1 MKQPDRSRL
10 LYAIAG
16 AVVIVAIVGVL
27 VWGGS
32 GGRKAMAATLFAVEE
47 GPLTISVTEN
57 GTIKNRDQVIL
68 KSEVEGRTAIL
79 FLVPEGT
86 NVRKGDLLV
95 ELDGSGLE
103 EQRASQSITVI
114 NAEAS
119 FIRARENLAVAKNQA
134 ESDVTQARQD
144 LKFAELDLKK
154 YVEGEYP
161 QALQQADADIT
172 IATEEVKRAEEK
184 LNWSRKLHAQ
194 RYLSLV
200 DLQADELAQKKAEL
214 ELDLAKNRKQVLE
227 EFSHKRDLETRE
239 SAVSQATMALERVT
253 RKAAAD
259 TVQAEADL
267 RAKEQEFERQKAKL
281 EKIETQLRKTKIVAP
296 VDGMVVYA
304 TTGRGGGRR
313 DSDQPLAEGQ
323 EIQERGELIY
333 LPTAE
338 SMLAE
343 VKIPES
349 SLKKVKVG
357 MACRVSVDAV
367 PNRTFAGRVAK
378 IAVLPDA
385 TSWWGNPDL
394 KVYNT
399 EIHLDDGA
407 ELRAG
412 MSCRAEIVVETY
424 PQALFVPIQC
434 VVRERGRTV
443 VYQESQKGPVP
454 VPVEVGLD
462 NNSMVRILSG
472 VKKGERVLLNPPL
485 SGEPPPT
492 EEEGG
497 AGGPETTPAP
507 KPEAA
512 PAKEGA
518 ALGPPA
524 EARPGAKEGAPSD
537 GTDWRS
543 MTPEEWKKR
552 FESLTPEE
560 QKALRDRMRRGAGG
574 GGGK

>member
-1 MKQPDRSRL
+1 MKQPDRTRL
-10 LYAIAG
+10 LYLAAG
-16 AVVIVAIVGVL
+16 AVAILAIVGFL

-32 GGRKAMAATLFAVEE
+32 GGPDAMAATLFAVEE

-68 KSEVEGRTAIL
+68 KSEVEGRAAIL
-79 FLVPEGT
+79 FLIPEGA
-86 NVRKGDLLV
+86 NVKKGDLLV
-95 ELDGSGLE
+95 ELDGTKIE

-119 FIRARENLAVAKNQA
+119 FIRARENLAVARNQA
-134 ESDVTQARQD
+134 ESDVTQAKQD
-144 LKFAELDLKK
+144 LRFAELDLKK

-200 DLQADELAQKKAEL
+200 DLQADELAHKKAEL

-227 EFSHKRDLETRE
+227 EFTHKRDLETRE
-239 SAVSQATMALERVT
+239 SAVSQATMGLERVT
-253 RKAAAD
+253 RKASAD

-267 RAKEQEFERQKAKL
+267 KAKEQEFLRQKTKL
-281 EKIETQLRKTKIVAP
+281 EKLEQQLGKTKIVAP
-296 VDGMVVYA
+296 IDGMVVYA

-313 DSDQPLAEGQ
+313 DSDEPLAEGQ
-323 EIQERGELIY
+323 EVQERGELIY

-357 MACRVSVDAV
+357 MPCRVKVDAV
-367 PNRTFAGRVAK
+367 PNRIFSGRVAK

-394 KVYNT
+394 KVYNS
-399 EIHLDDGA
+399 EIHLDEGA
-407 ELRAG
+407 DLRAG

-424 PQALFVPIQC
+424 ASTLFVPIQC
-434 VVRERGRTV
+434 VVREGGRTV
-443 VYQESQKGPVP
+443 VYRDSAGSSVP

-472 VKKGERVLLNPPL
+472 VKKGDPVLLNPPL
-485 SGEPPPT
+485 SGEPAPA
-492 EEEGG
+492 EEDGG
-497 AGGPETTPAP
+497 ARGPGAPAKAATPAA
-507 KPEAA
+507 AA
-512 PAKEGA
+512 PAAPEA
-518 ALGPPA
+518 PP
-524 EARPGAKEGAPSD
+524 KQK
-537 GTDWRS
+537 DWRS
-543 MTPEEWKKR
+543 MTPEERKKAM
-552 FESLTPEE
+552 ESLTPEQRQAME
-560 QKALRDRMRRGAGG
+560 ERRARREGG
-574 GGGK
+574 DGK